1 MFLFHC
7 FYVKKLSRIYGY
19 AQPTHK
25 LAQTVTGCLP
35 YLESAKNVLFFSR
48 QKDYEQALKI
58 AIQFL
63 LVVCCSFT
71 NLFASQT
78 LKSDTSIIELKTI
91 NANKIENFRSDSE
104 FIYDRIPPPPE
115 TPWENFKRWFW
126 KQIANLF
133 DSNEFSSFW
142 DYFKW
147 ILVVVLVLLAV
158 LWIFKS
164 EIRGVFINKNASNVP
179 HFIAADENI
188 HEMNFDVLIE
198 KAINEKN
205 YKEAVR
211 LSYLKVLKQLTDTD
225 LIRWEIDK
233 TNLDY
238 ANELAN
244 SEYELSFNKVT
255 KVFEYLWY
263 GDFELNSTQ
272 FNAEIKK
279 FIELSNELKN

>member
-1 MFLFHC
+1 MMILQFNP
-7 FYVKKLSRIYGY
+7 LSIFQSTSINFITR
-19 AQPTHK
+19 
-25 LAQTVTGCLP
+25 
-35 YLESAKNVLFFSR
+35 
-48 QKDYEQALKI
+48 I

-63 LVVCCSFT
+63 LVFCCSFS
-71 NLFASQT
+71 NLFASKPLT
-78 LKSDTSIIELKTI
+78 SDTSIVELKTI
-91 NANKIENFRSDSE
+91 DTTKIENFRSDSD

-115 TPWENFKRWFW
+115 TPWESFKRWFW
-126 KQIANLF
+126 EQIAKLF
-133 DSNEFSSFW
+133 NSNEFSIFW

-147 ILVVVLVLLAV
+147 ILIVVLIFLAI

-164 EIRGVFINKNASNVP
+164 EIRGVFINKKASNVP

-205 YKEAVR
+205 YKEAIR
-211 LSYLKVLKQLTDTD
+211 LSYLKVLKQLTDAD

-244 SEYELSFNKVT
+244 SEYEFPFNKVT

-272 FNAEIKK
+272 FNVEIKK
-279 FIELSNELKN
+279 FIELSTKLKN